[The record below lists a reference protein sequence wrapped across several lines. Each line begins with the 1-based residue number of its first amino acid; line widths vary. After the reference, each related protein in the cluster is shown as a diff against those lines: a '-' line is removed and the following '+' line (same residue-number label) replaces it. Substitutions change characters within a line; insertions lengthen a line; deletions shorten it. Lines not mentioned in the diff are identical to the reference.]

1 MFSRLHFV
9 SYPTLFIPVSSPG
22 DLVTEEGMLAKLE
35 AEVEKVRGP
44 CEAEKT
50 QTVHKSC
57 GQCRDPGVS

>member
-44 CEAEKT
+44 CEAQKNT
-50 QTVHKSC
+50 
-57 GQCRDPGVS
+57 